1 MKFLRKLIL
10 WLLIALLVVIIAAYF
25 LLQTQ
30 WGGRQA
36 SAWLSDGTGW
46 KVSFNKMNHNFSSP
60 MHLQLQNVTLG
71 RDGKPAT
78 LVAQTVDIGFSSRQ
92 FSDPLHAD
100 EIVLSD
106 GTLNFSP
113 SSAALP
119 FAADRLQLRNMAFNS
134 PESDWDLSAQRVTGG
149 VSPWAPEAGNVLGK
163 KTQIQIS
170 AGSMT
175 LNGIEASN
183 VLIQGN
189 IDNGEVSLSTIGA
202 DVARGTLT
210 GTAKRSA
217 DGGWQVDNLRLSE
230 IRLQSDKSLA
240 DFFAPLT
247 TLPSLQI
254 GRLDVTDASLQG
266 PDWAIA
272 GLDLN
277 LRNLTLSRGD
287 WQSQE
292 GTLSMNANEFIYGS
306 LHFLDPILNAGFSP
320 QGIALRQF
328 TSRWEGGMVRTSG
341 NWLRAG
347 HALVLD
353 DAAFA
358 GLEYTLPDNWKQLW
372 MAPLPDWLQ
381 SLTLRKFSASR
392 NLIID
397 IEPAFPWQIT
407 ALDGYG
413 GELQLVKNRSWGVWS
428 GSATLNAAA
437 ATFNR
442 IDVRRPS
449 LKLSANASTVNVNE
463 LSAFTERGILQATAA
478 VSQLPQRQVNLSL
491 NGRGV
496 PLNILQAWGWPALPV
511 SGDGNLQL
519 TATGSVQADAPL
531 KPTVN
536 GQLSAINMEKQQVAQ
551 VMHNGEVSS
560 PSPLQHRRQR
570 LPDFP
575 SPSPLSPLPTGEG
588 PVPFAKPVAI
598 KRLFVPISRN
608 LFLSNNGLA
617 ITKILEVKKIIK
629 VPEPTKI
636 KEQPCP

>member
-170 AGSMT
+170 AGSIT

-287 WQSQE
+287 WHSVE
-292 GTLSMNANEFIYGS
+292 GTLSMIANEFIYGS

-347 HALVLD
+347 NALVLD

-519 TATGSVQADAPL
+519 TATGSVQADVPL

-551 VMHNGEVSS
+551 VMRNGEVSS
-560 PSPLQHRRQR
+560 TQPPSAPATTT
-570 LPDFP
+570 P
-575 SPSPLSPLPTGEG
+575 
-588 PVPFAKPVAI
+588 
-598 KRLFVPISRN
+598 
-608 LFLSNNGLA
+608 
-617 ITKILEVKKIIK
+617 
-629 VPEPTKI
+629 
-636 KEQPCP
+636 